1 MLMLLLTALVWAA
14 DQIPLASFHGKVHGV
29 SSKQITIETDEGNL
43 LDFEINR
50 KTRILK
56 AKKQIAVTDLATGDI
71 VTIEA
76 KQEMARFLV
85 AVTITQN

>member
-1 MLMLLLTALVWAA
+1 MLLLTALVWAA